1 MLFFQGCEVASFLGG
16 EKCGM
21 EKSDSS
27 PPSSTRLFNSI
38 ICALTQTHEF
48 SEREER
54 GKFVPG
60 NEMKEKKSCRL
71 LRREKID
78 FFQLSFTHFRVEKET
93 FFSLFCVL
101 QTLSLTELTREK
113 REASTTIEIKFWREG
128 EGSRSSNAMFLFFSS
143 DLIHTKKCV

>member
-1 MLFFQGCEVASFLGG
+1 MASFLGG

-60 NEMKEKKSCRL
+60 NEMKEKKVVDFYA
-71 LRREKID
+71 EKKLI
-78 FFQLSFTHFRVEKET
+78 
-93 FFSLFCVL
+93 FFSFPSLISELKRDLFQPFL
-101 QTLSLTELTREK
+101 RPSNSLSNRTNK
-113 REASTTIEIKFWREG
+113 RKK
-128 EGSRSSNAMFLFFSS
+128 RSV
-143 DLIHTKKCV
+143 DDD